1 MRNKM
6 DTPMTKENGQKSSVK
21 KKEEVKEVVWNGVS
35 AESVQEVLVQ
45 VDQLIKEADALEKAH
60 EEHLQKIH
68 PAFQSSSRNLLHY
81 LAFRKQD
88 NRALQSQLASLG
100 LSSLGRAEGHV
111 LASLKAVK
119 NQLNLLLGHLTQ
131 STPAVTEYLPVVSAL
146 QPNISALLGEPAPGR
161 TGRIMITFS
170 TDLAEDYKTV
180 KALMK
185 SGMNCAR
192 INCAHDDI
200 TVWQKMVENIKRA
213 EQELG
218 QSCKILFDLMG
229 PKLRTGPMKE
239 GPKVVAIHPK
249 INEVGEILSVAKI
262 WLGPKGVPAPEP
274 VDVTLRVSKK
284 WAKMAQEGDIITF
297 KDTRKRKRIFTV
309 AQKVDG
315 GLLVVTSKSAYVTV
329 GTELHLKAK
338 NGDISTY
345 ALGNLPAMVIP
356 LQLKAGQ
363 DILLHRKSIPGQ
375 PAQFDQS
382 GNQVEPAHI
391 SCTLPE
397 VFTRVKVGESI
408 WFDDGEI
415 EGVIEEVDKDFLRVK
430 ITSADDIG
438 SKLRPDKGINLP
450 NSDLNLH
457 KLTSKDREDLASVV
471 PFADIINLSF
481 VSHPEMVEELQQE
494 LINHNAQHV
503 AIMLKIETKAA
514 FDSLPHLLL
523 TLMRQHP
530 AGIMIARG
538 DLAVEL
544 GWQRL
549 AEVQEEI
556 LWIAEAA
563 HLPVVWATQVL
574 EKLTKKGRPSRAEI
588 TDAAMAQRADCVMLN
603 KGPYILKSIAMLDD
617 IMKRMQ
623 EHQYKKTSL
632 LRMLHV
638 SAMNGV
644 K

>member
-1 MRNKM
+1 M
-6 DTPMTKENGQKSSVK
+6 E
-21 KKEEVKEVVWNGVS
+21 WNGVS
-35 AESVQEVLVQ
+35 LETIQQVLAQIEMLLQEG
-45 VDQLIKEADALEKAH
+45 EAIEEAH
-60 EEHLQKIH
+60 GAHIQKVH
-68 PAFQSSSRNLLHY
+68 PAFKSSGKNLLHY
-81 LAFRKQD
+81 LAFRKHD
-88 NRALQSQLASLG
+88 NRTLQSQLARLG

-111 LASLKAVK
+111 ETTLLAVK
-119 NQLNLLLGHLTQ
+119 NQLNLLLGHLTHKTPSL
-131 STPAVTEYLPVVSAL
+131 STPNPFTASL

-161 TGRIMITFS
+161 EGRIMITFS
-170 TDLAEDYKTV
+170 TDLADDYKSV

-192 INCAHDDI
+192 INCAHDDS
-200 TVWQKMVENIKRA
+200 TVWQKMVDNIKLA
-213 EQELG
+213 EKELG

-249 INEVGEILSVAKI
+249 INEVGEILSVAKV

-274 VDVTLRVSKK
+274 VDASLRVSKK
-284 WAKMAQEGDIITF
+284 WAKNAQIGDTISF
-297 KDTRKRKRIFTV
+297 RDTRKRKRIFTV
-309 AQKVDG
+309 SQKVDG
-315 GLLVVTSKSAYVTV
+315 GLLVVSSKSAYVTV
-329 GTELHLKAK
+329 GTQLHLSGKK
-338 NGDISTY
+338 EDPFTY
-345 ALGNLPAMVIP
+345 TLGELPAMVIP
-356 LQLKAGQ
+356 LQLKTGQ
-363 DILLHRKSIPGQ
+363 EVVLHRKRILGE
-375 PAQFDQS
+375 PARYDID
-382 GNQVEPAHI
+382 GNQVAPAHI

-430 ITSADDIG
+430 ITSADEVG

-450 NSDLNLH
+450 DSDLHLH
-457 KLTSKDREDLASVV
+457 KLTAKDREDLASII

-481 VSHPEMVEELQQE
+481 VSHPEMVEELQQVLHE
-494 LINHNAQHV
+494 NLATHV

-514 FDSLPHLLL
+514 FDNLPHLLL

-644 K
+644 